1 MRARRYL
8 YYIPHVSIDLLS
20 HLHWRSL
27 SPCPRH
33 CFWQQTCTISS
44 YHCPEFACFEC
55 WKENPLSSSPQARQ
69 VEAQEWHWVMQHV
82 CETGFLHAIFGVH
95 FNSQNHQSLSPS
107 ESQQTTV
114 KKKTKAKTKY
124 VYLWFSPLIVPTC
137 IFSFLTVFFFS
148 LLAILLACQTRG

>member
-114 KKKTKAKTKY
+114 KKKQKQN
-124 VYLWFSPLIVPTC
+124 TC
-137 IFSFLTVFFFS
+137 ISDFLHWLFQLVSFPSLLCFFFS
-148 LLAILLACQTRG
+148 LLAILLLCQTRG